1 MGNQNYCSYP
11 EIESLFTQYG
21 IALPPA
27 AFIPDP
33 EKALAAFQSLIPPI
47 ALKVVSQAES
57 HKSDKG
63 LVRLGINTKEE
74 FLQAMEDLSYKS
86 KGFSVEGFLIQEMAP
101 EGIEIITGL
110 VNDPTFGMMLVFGA
124 GGILVELL
132 DTVTLRIAPI
142 GLNEAKWIIEQHP
155 VHRLLD
161 GYRGKPSMDCGSLA
175 DLLVKLSILGA
186 ENSAMIESLDINPVI
201 VSQEGVHVVD
211 IRIKKKDAT
220 HV

>member
-1 MGNQNYCSYP
+1 
-11 EIESLFTQYG
+11 
-21 IALPPA
+21 
-27 AFIPDP
+27 
-33 EKALAAFQSLIPPI
+33 
-47 ALKVVSQAES
+47 
-57 HKSDKG
+57 
-63 LVRLGINTKEE
+63 
-74 FLQAMEDLSYKS
+74 MEDLSNKS

-161 GYRGKPSMDCGSLA
+161 GYRGKPPMDCGSLA